1 MERIWAPWRME
12 YITRDKSGECV
23 FCTLPKSGDDEKNFI
38 LFQGKCGF
46 VVMNIFPY
54 SNGHLM
60 VSPYRHLACIT
71 ALDKEESLEVIELTK
86 ICIEI
91 LRTQNTPDGFNVGF
105 NLGKSAGAGYDEH
118 IHNHIVPR
126 WTGDTNF
133 MPVLAETKVHPEHIQ
148 KSYEKLAP
156 HFKKLRL

>member
-12 YITRDKSGECV
+12 YINRDKSGKCI
-23 FCTLPKSGDDEKNFI
+23 FCTLPKSDDDKKNYI
-38 LFQGKCGF
+38 LFRGKVSF
-46 VVMNIFPY
+46 VIMNIFPY
-54 SNGHLM
+54 NNGHLM

-71 ALDKEESLEVIELTK
+71 TLDKEESFELIELTK
-86 ICIEI
+86 ICIQA
-91 LRTQNTPDGFNVGF
+91 LRDLNAPDGFNVGF

-133 MPVLAETKVHPEHIQ
+133 MPVLAETKVHPEHLGE
-148 KSYEKLAP
+148 SYKKLLP
-156 HFKKLRL
+156 YFKKLSF

>member
-12 YITRDKSGECV
+12 YITQDKSGECV
-23 FCTLPKSGDDEKNFI
+23 FCTIPKSGDDEKNFI
-38 LFQGKCGF
+38 LFQGKCSF

-71 ALDKEESLEVIELTK
+71 VLNNEEAIEVTELAKNCIQVLRSLI
-86 ICIEI
+86 
-91 LRTQNTPDGFNVGF
+91 TPDGFNLGF
-105 NLGKSAGAGYDEH
+105 NIGKSAGAGYDEH

-126 WTGDTNF
+126 WEGDTNF
-133 MPVLAETKVHPEHIQ
+133 MPVLAETKVHPEHLQ
-148 KSYEKLAP
+148 KSYEKLSP
-156 HFKKLRL
+156 HFKKLRM